1 MTPERRA
8 RYEAKL
14 ARLGQRSFQGRLEAL
29 LDPGSIKLMNAPDWD
44 AAWDQATTT
53 VTGTIAGKAVYA
65 YATNF
70 LVDGGTLGHVEC
82 HAIASLHDRAAR
94 EGAPIAALLHSNG
107 ARVAEHHQALAA
119 NAVMFKAIT
128 RASGASPMVAVCTGL
143 ALGSAAYMAALADFC
158 WMVEGG
164 SWAATTSPAVVKV
177 ATGQAPSLDELG
189 AASLHARHSG
199 VAHFLAASEQA
210 AIAGARSQL
219 ALLAGPTEAQAPDGP
234 PPELAV
240 PADPRLTYDM
250 RKLIHG
256 LVDADS
262 FLESHTHWARGVVTG
277 FARFEG
283 RPVGIIANQPKVKS
297 GVLDAEN
304 CRKAARFAQAAD
316 AWGLPL
322 VYLVDVPG
330 IMVSA
335 HEERRGVLDAGAVF
349 FHAVDTDV
357 PRISVVVRK
366 CFGGSFVML
375 QARQAGGDCVMAW
388 PDAQIGIAGPE
399 VAFAIMHGKEALT
412 HADAGAFKAGM
423 VEALTRT
430 PTDAESAREA
440 GLIDAV
446 VQPADTRRAI
456 ADALSRFP
464 RLLDRDR
471 PPRRRAVMQV

>member
-8 RYEAKL
+8 RWEAKL
-14 ARLGQRSFQGRLEAL
+14 KRLGQVSFQGRLEAL
-29 LDPGSIKLMNAPDWD
+29 LDPGSVELLNAPDWD
-44 AAWDQATTT
+44 AAWDLATTT
-53 VTGTIAGKAVYA
+53 VKGTIAGKPVYA

-70 LVDGGTLGHVEC
+70 LVQEGTLGHAEC
-82 HAIASLHDRAAR
+82 HAIAELHDRAAR

-107 ARVAEHHQALAA
+107 ARVAEHHKALAA

-189 AASLHARHSG
+189 AASLHAKQSG
-199 VAHFLAASEQA
+199 VAHFLADSEQA
-210 AIAGARSQL
+210 AIAGARAQL
-219 ALLAGPTEAQAPDGP
+219 ALLAGPAQPQAPDGP
-234 PPELAV
+234 PPDQAV
-240 PADPRLTYDM
+240 PQDPRLTYDM
-250 RKLIHG
+250 RKLIAG
-256 LVDADS
+256 VVDAGS
-262 FLESHTHWARGVVTG
+262 FLESHAHWAKGVVTG
-277 FARFEG
+277 FARLDG
-283 RPVGIIANQPKVKS
+283 RAVGIVANQPKVKS

-330 IMVSA
+330 IMVA
-335 HEERRGVLDAGAVF
+335 VHEERRGVLDAGAVF

-357 PRISVVVRK
+357 PRVSVVVRK

-375 QARQAGGDCVMAW
+375 QARQAGGDRVMAW
-388 PDAQIGIAGPE
+388 PGAQIGIAGPE
-399 VAFAIMHGKEALT
+399 VAFAIMHGKQALT
-412 HADAGAFKAGM
+412 HQDAGAFKAGM
-423 VEALTRT
+423 VEELQRT

-446 VQPADTRRAI
+446 IRPEDTRREI
-456 ADALSRFP
+456 AEALGTFP
-464 RLLDRDR
+464 RLIERDR
-471 PPRRRAVMQV
+471 PPKRRAVMQV

>member
-1 MTPERRA
+1 VTPERRA

-14 ARLGQRSFQGRLEAL
+14 SRLGQRSFQGRLEAL
-29 LDPGSIKLMNAPDWD
+29 LDPGSVTLLNAPDWD
-44 AAWDQATTT
+44 AAWDLATTT
-53 VTGTIAGKAVYA
+53 ARGTIAGRVVYA

-70 LVDGGTLGHVEC
+70 LVDGGTLGHAEC
-82 HAIASLHDRAAR
+82 HAIAELHDRAAR

-199 VAHFLAASEQA
+199 VAHFLAESEQA
-210 AIAGARSQL
+210 AIAGARAQL
-219 ALLAGPTEAQAPDGP
+219 ALLAGPSVPQAPDGP
-234 PPELAV
+234 PPAQAV
-240 PADPRLTYDM
+240 PQDPRLTYDM
-250 RKLIHG
+250 RKLIAG
-256 LVDADS
+256 LVDAGS
-262 FLESHTHWARGVVTG
+262 FQESHAHWARGVVTG
-277 FARFEG
+277 FARMDG
-283 RPVGIIANQPKVKS
+283 RPVGVIANQPKVKS

-316 AWGLPL
+316 AWAIPL
-322 VYLVDVPG
+322 LYLVDVPG
-330 IMVSA
+330 IMVSV

-375 QARQAGGDCVMAW
+375 QARQAGGDRVMAW
-388 PDAQIGIAGPE
+388 PGAQIGIAGPE
-399 VAFAIMHGKEALT
+399 VAFAILHGKQALT

-423 VEALTRT
+423 VEELGRT
-430 PTDAESAREA
+430 PTDAQSACAA

-446 VQPADTRRAI
+446 IQPADTRAAIVAALRA
-456 ADALSRFP
+456 FP
-464 RLLDRDR
+464 PLLERDR
-471 PPRRRAVMQV
+471 PPRRRAVLQV